1 MHALA
6 EQLKETFTK
15 SGMTPEDL
23 FNTFEKDGDGEIGKE
38 EFKRML
44 MSLGANI
51 QMKQIEDRMTAL
63 SRTFTHSGSTPMVK
77 ALKLHRPAAK
87 PLMNWSPF
95 TSKERWPW

>member
-15 SGMTPEDL
+15 SGITPEDL

-51 QMKQIEDRMTAL
+51 QMKQIEDLFTLLDSDGGGEVDVVR
-63 SRTFTHSGSTPMVK
+63 RTRNLCRLE
-77 ALKLHRPAAK
+77 LKDV
-87 PLMNWSPF
+87 
-95 TSKERWPW
+95 